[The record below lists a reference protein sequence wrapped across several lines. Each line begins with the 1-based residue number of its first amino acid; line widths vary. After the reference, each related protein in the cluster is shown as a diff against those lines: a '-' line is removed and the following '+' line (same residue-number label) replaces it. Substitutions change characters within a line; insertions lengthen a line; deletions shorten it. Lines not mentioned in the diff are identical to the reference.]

1 MDRSVNL
8 LDLALGFDEQVSD
21 PSPLSGKVVVI
32 EDCVETSGS
41 FVLHQMMKRLLS
53 SPHSS
58 DALIFLAF
66 ARPFS
71 HYDRILRK
79 LGCNLAAQK
88 TNNRLVFID
97 MLMMQCS
104 DGKETKDN
112 VSAVAKL
119 FREIQATVRKLRC
132 VTNSN
137 ITVMVDDMS
146 LLEIAA
152 TNSSNSDHVLDFL
165 HYCHTLT
172 TSESNC
178 SLVIL
183 SHEDIYSSMERPAFL
198 LQMVCL
204 ADVVIKAEPLAS
216 GLANDVHGQLT
227 VLNKGIS
234 NKSCKGSSRNKLQN
248 FQFRIKENGIE
259 YFYPGSR
266 S

>member
-8 LDLALGFDEQVSD
+8 LDLALGFDEQQLANQ
-21 PSPLSGKVVVI
+21 SPLNGKVVLI

-41 FVLHQMMKRLLS
+41 FVLHQLMKRVLS
-53 SPHSS
+53 PNSS

-79 LGCNLAAQK
+79 LGCNLATHK
-88 TNNRLVFID
+88 TNNRLVFFD
-97 MLMMQCS
+97 MLMVKCS
-104 DGKETKDN
+104 DGDKVEDN

-119 FREIQATVRKLRC
+119 FREIQETVRKLQS
-132 VTNSN
+132 VASGN

-146 LLEIAA
+146 LLEIA
-152 TNSSNSDHVLDFL
+152 TTGSNSDHVLDFL
-165 HYCHTLT
+165 HYCHTLS
-172 TSESNC
+172 SESNC

-183 SHEDIYSSMERPAFL
+183 NHEDIYASMERPAFL

-204 ADVVIKAEPLAS
+204 ADVVIKAGPLAS

-234 NKSCKGSSRNKLQN
+234 NSGRGSSRNKLQN
-248 FQFRIKENGIE
+248 FQFRIKENGID
-259 YFYPGSR
+259 YFYPGCR

>member
-1 MDRSVNL
+1 MDRSLNL
-8 LDLALGFDEQVSD
+8 LDLALGFDEQLSD
-21 PSPLSGKVVVI
+21 PWPLSGKVVLI

-53 SPHSS
+53 PHSS

-71 HYDRILRK
+71 HYDRVLRK
-79 LGCNLAAQK
+79 LGCNLATQK
-88 TNNRLVFID
+88 TNNRLVFVD
-97 MLMMQCS
+97 MLMMNCS
-104 DGKETKDN
+104 DGEETKDN

-119 FREIQATVRKLRC
+119 FGEIQGTVRKLRS

-172 TSESNC
+172 SETNC

-183 SHEDIYSSMERPAFL
+183 NHEDIYSSMERPAYL

-234 NKSCKGSSRNKLQN
+234 NKSGKGSSRNKLQS
-248 FQFRIKENGIE
+248 FQFRLKENGIE
-259 YFYPGSR
+259 YFYPGCR

>member
-1 MDRSVNL
+1 MNL
-8 LDLALGFDEQVSD
+8 LDLALGFDE
-21 PSPLSGKVVVI
+21 PSPLRGKVVLI

-53 SPHSS
+53 PHSS
-58 DALIFLAF
+58 DSLIFLAF

-71 HYDRILRK
+71 HYDRVLRK
-79 LGCNLAAQK
+79 LGCNLATQK
-88 TNNRLVFID
+88 TNNRLVFVD
-97 MLMMQCS
+97 MLTMKCS
-104 DGKETKDN
+104 DNESG
-112 VSAVAKL
+112 VAKL
-119 FREIQATVRKLRC
+119 FREIQGTVGKLRS

-152 TNSSNSDHVLDFL
+152 TNSNSDHVLDFL

-172 TSESNC
+172 SESNC
-178 SLVIL
+178 SLVTL
-183 SHEDIYSSMERPAFL
+183 NHEDIYSSMERPAYL

-204 ADVVIKAEPLAS
+204 ADIVIKAEPLAS

-227 VLNKGIS
+227 VVNKGMIS
-234 NKSCKGSSRNKLQN
+234 SKSGKGSSRNKLQN

-259 YFYPGSR
+259 YFYPGCSR
-266 S
+266 N

>member
-8 LDLALGFDEQVSD
+8 LDVALGFGEHQVSD
-21 PSPLSGKVVVI
+21 QSPLSGKVVVI

-41 FVLHQMMKRLLS
+41 FVLHQIMKRLLS
-53 SPHSS
+53 PHSS
-58 DALIFLAF
+58 SHSLIFLAF

-79 LGCNLAAQK
+79 LGCNLSTQK
-88 TNNRLVFID
+88 TNNRLVFVD
-97 MLMMQCS
+97 MLMMKCS
-104 DGKETKDN
+104 DGEETEDSA
-112 VSAVAKL
+112 SAVAKL
-119 FREIQATVRKLRC
+119 FREIQATVRKLRA

-137 ITVMVDDMS
+137 VTLMVDDMS

-152 TNSSNSDHVLDFL
+152 TNTTNSDHVLDFL

-172 TSESNC
+172 SDSNC

-183 SHEDIYSSMERPAFL
+183 NHEDIYSSLERPAYL

-227 VLNKGIS
+227 VLNKGMSS
-234 NKSCKGSSRNKLQN
+234 NSRNKLQN

>member
-8 LDLALGFDEQVSD
+8 LDLALGFDESD
-21 PSPLSGKVVVI
+21 QSPLSGKVVVI

-53 SPHSS
+53 PHSS
-58 DALIFLAF
+58 DSLIFLAF

-79 LGCNLAAQK
+79 LGCNLATHKA
-88 TNNRLVFID
+88 NNRLVFVD
-97 MLMMQCS
+97 MLMMKCS
-104 DGKETKDN
+104 DGEDN
-112 VSAVAKL
+112 ASAVAKL
-119 FREIQATVRKLRC
+119 FREIQATVRKLRN

-152 TNSSNSDHVLDFL
+152 TNSTNSDHVLDFL

-172 TSESNC
+172 SESNC

-183 SHEDIYSSMERPAFL
+183 NHEDIYSSMERPAYL

-234 NKSCKGSSRNKLQN
+234 NNSRNKLQN

-259 YFYPGSR
+259 YFYPGCR

>member
-8 LDLALGFDEQVSD
+8 LDLALGLDE
-21 PSPLSGKVVVI
+21 PSPLRGKVVLI

-53 SPHSS
+53 PHSS
-58 DALIFLAF
+58 DSLIFLAF

-71 HYDRILRK
+71 HYDRVLRK
-79 LGCNLAAQK
+79 LGCNLATQK
-88 TNNRLVFID
+88 TNNRLVFVD
-97 MLMMQCS
+97 MLMMKCS
-104 DGKETKDN
+104 DNESG
-112 VSAVAKL
+112 VAKL
-119 FREIQATVRKLRC
+119 FREIQGTVGKLRS

-152 TNSSNSDHVLDFL
+152 TNSNSDHVLDFL

-172 TSESNC
+172 SESNC
-178 SLVIL
+178 SVVTLN
-183 SHEDIYSSMERPAFL
+183 HEDIYSSMERPAYL

-204 ADVVIKAEPLAS
+204 ADIVIKAEPLAS

-227 VLNKGIS
+227 VVNKGMIS
-234 NKSCKGSSRNKLQN
+234 SKSGKGSSRNKLQN

-259 YFYPGSR
+259 YFYPGCSR
-266 S
+266 N

>member
-1 MDRSVNL
+1 MDRSLNL
-8 LDLALGFDEQVSD
+8 LDLALGFDQELADS
-21 PSPLSGKVVVI
+21 SPLTGKVVLI

-41 FVLHQMMKRLLS
+41 FVLHQLMKRVLS
-53 SPHSS
+53 PNSS

-79 LGCNLAAQK
+79 LGCNLATQK
-88 TNNRLVFID
+88 TNNRLVFVD
-97 MLMMQCS
+97 MLMMKCS
-104 DGKETKDN
+104 DGEQTEGN
-112 VSAVAKL
+112 ASPVAKL
-119 FREIQATVRKLRC
+119 FREIQETVRKLRS

-152 TNSSNSDHVLDFL
+152 TSSNSDHVLDFL

-172 TSESNC
+172 SESKC
-178 SLVIL
+178 SLVVL
-183 SHEDIYSSMERPAFL
+183 NHEDIYSSMERPAFL
-198 LQMVCL
+198 LKMVCL

-227 VLNKGIS
+227 VLNKGIGNS
-234 NKSCKGSSRNKLQN
+234 GRGGSSRNKLQN

-259 YFYPGSR
+259 YFYPGFR
-266 S
+266 N

>member
-1 MDRSVNL
+1 M
-8 LDLALGFDEQVSD
+8 
-21 PSPLSGKVVVI
+21 LS
-32 EDCVETSGS
+32 
-41 FVLHQMMKRLLS
+41 Q
-53 SPHSS
+53 
-58 DALIFLAF
+58 
-66 ARPFS
+66 
-71 HYDRILRK
+71 
-79 LGCNLAAQK
+79 GCNLATHKA
-88 TNNRLVFID
+88 NNRLVFVD
-97 MLMMQCS
+97 MLMMKCS
-104 DGKETKDN
+104 DGEDN
-112 VSAVAKL
+112 ASAVAKL
-119 FREIQATVRKLRC
+119 FREIQATVRKLRN

-152 TNSSNSDHVLDFL
+152 TNSTNSDHVLDFL

-172 TSESNC
+172 SESNC

-183 SHEDIYSSMERPAFL
+183 NHEDIYSSMERPAYL

-234 NKSCKGSSRNKLQN
+234 NNSRNKLQN

-259 YFYPGSR
+259 YFYPGCR

>member
-1 MDRSVNL
+1 MDRSLNL
-8 LDLALGFDEQVSD
+8 LDLALGFDQEQAD
-21 PSPLSGKVVVI
+21 ASPLSGKLVLI

-41 FVLHQMMKRLLS
+41 FVLHQLMKRVL

-58 DALIFLAF
+58 EALIFLAF

-79 LGCNLAAQK
+79 LGCSLSTQK
-88 TNNRLVFID
+88 ANNRLVFFD
-97 MLMMQCS
+97 MLLMKCS
-104 DGKETKDN
+104 GVEETKEN
-112 VSAVAKL
+112 ASAVAKL
-119 FREIQATVRKLRC
+119 FREIQETVRKLC
-132 VTNSN
+132 SVANSN
-137 ITVMVDDMS
+137 VTVMVDDMS
-146 LLEIAA
+146 LQEIAS
-152 TNSSNSDHVLDFL
+152 TGNSNQDHVLDFL

-172 TSESNC
+172 SESNC

-183 SHEDIYSSMERPAFL
+183 NHEDIYTSMERPAFL

-216 GLANDVHGQLT
+216 GLANDVHGQLS

-234 NKSCKGSSRNKLQN
+234 SNSGRGSSRNKLQN
-248 FQFRIKENGIE
+248 FQFRIKDNGID
-259 YFYPGSR
+259 YFYPGCR

>member
-8 LDLALGFDEQVSD
+8 LDLALGFDDEQVSD
-21 PSPLSGKVVVI
+21 PSPLSGKVVLI

-41 FVLHQMMKRLLS
+41 FVLHQIMKRVL

-66 ARPFS
+66 ARPLS
-71 HYDRILRK
+71 HYDRVLRK
-79 LGCNLAAQK
+79 LGCNLATQK
-88 TNNRLVFID
+88 TNNRLVFVD
-97 MLMMQCS
+97 MLMMKCS
-104 DGKETKDN
+104 DGVETKDN
-112 VSAVAKL
+112 VNAVAKL
-119 FREIQATVRKLRC
+119 FREIQGTVQKLRS

-152 TNSSNSDHVLDFL
+152 TNSNSDHVLDFL
-165 HYCHTLT
+165 HYCHSLI
-172 TSESNC
+172 SESNC

-183 SHEDIYSSMERPAFL
+183 NHEDIYSSMERPAYL

-227 VLNKGIS
+227 VLNKGMIS
-234 NKSCKGSSRNKLQN
+234 SNSGKGRSRNKLHN
-248 FQFRIKENGIE
+248 FQFRVKENGIE
-259 YFYPGSR
+259 YFYPGCR

>member
-8 LDLALGFDEQVSD
+8 LDLALGFNEQQL
-21 PSPLSGKVVVI
+21 PNQSPLNGKVVLI

-41 FVLHQMMKRLLS
+41 FVLHQLMKRVF
-53 SPHSS
+53 SPSSS

-79 LGCNLAAQK
+79 LGCNLATHK
-88 TNNRLVFID
+88 TNNRLVFFD
-97 MLMMQCS
+97 MLMIKCS
-104 DGKETKDN
+104 VDGDKMEDN

-119 FREIQATVRKLRC
+119 FREIQDAVRKLQS
-132 VTNSN
+132 VTSGN

-146 LLEIAA
+146 LLEIA
-152 TNSSNSDHVLDFL
+152 TTGSNSDHVLDFL
-165 HYCHTLT
+165 HYCHTLS
-172 TSESNC
+172 SESNC

-183 SHEDIYSSMERPAFL
+183 NHEDIYASMERPAYL

-234 NKSCKGSSRNKLQN
+234 NSGRGNSRNKLQN
-248 FQFRIKENGIE
+248 FQFRIKENGID
-259 YFYPGSR
+259 YFYPGCR

>member
-8 LDLALGFDEQVSD
+8 LDVALGFGEHQVSD
-21 PSPLSGKVVVI
+21 QSPLSGKVVVI

-41 FVLHQMMKRLLS
+41 FVLHQIMKRLLS
-53 SPHSS
+53 PPSSSHS
-58 DALIFLAF
+58 LIFLAF

-88 TNNRLVFID
+88 ANNRLVFVD
-97 MLMMQCS
+97 MLMMKCS
-104 DGKETKDN
+104 DGEEDN

-119 FREIQATVRKLRC
+119 FREIQATVRKLRS
-132 VTNSN
+132 VTDTN

-146 LLEIAA
+146 LLEISA
-152 TNSSNSDHVLDFL
+152 TNSHHVLDFL

-172 TSESNC
+172 SDSNC

-183 SHEDIYSSMERPAFL
+183 NHEDIYSSLERPAYL

-234 NKSCKGSSRNKLQN
+234 SNSRNKLQN

-266 S
+266 T

>member
-1 MDRSVNL
+1 MDRSLNL
-8 LDLALGFDEQVSD
+8 LDLALGFDQQLLD
-21 PSPLSGKVVVI
+21 PSPLSGKVVLI

-41 FVLHQMMKRLLS
+41 FVLHQVMKRVLS
-53 SPHSS
+53 TNSS

-88 TNNRLVFID
+88 TNNRLVFFD
-97 MLMMQCS
+97 MLMMKCS
-104 DGKETKDN
+104 DGEEIEDN

-119 FREIQATVRKLRC
+119 FREIQETVRKLRSL
-132 VTNSN
+132 TNSN

-152 TNSSNSDHVLDFL
+152 TGSNSDRVLDFL
-165 HYCHTLT
+165 HYCHSL
-172 TSESNC
+172 TSETDC

-183 SHEDIYSSMERPAFL
+183 NHEDIYSSMERPAFL
-198 LQMVCL
+198 LHMVCL

-216 GLANDVHGQLT
+216 GLANDVHGQLI

-234 NKSCKGSSRNKLQN
+234 RSSRSKLQN
-248 FQFRIKENGIE
+248 FQFKIKENGIE